1 MSCNGFFYPVISYN
15 CCGKPGIST
24 RMAHRLHICH
34 YLSCDLKMMYRSALI
49 PNHVIARGSLSK
61 EYKMFNKLKTNRY
74 NISFQFRTI
83 LFIRLVSNVIS
94 TPLYFYSG
102 SSDSLSHN
110 SQELKRIDTD
120 IAELKS
126 KIEVCMIT
134 TCIAM
139 YK

>member
-1 MSCNGFFYPVISYN
+1 
-15 CCGKPGIST
+15 
-24 RMAHRLHICH
+24 
-34 YLSCDLKMMYRSALI
+34 
-49 PNHVIARGSLSK
+49 
-61 EYKMFNKLKTNRY
+61 MFNKLKTNRY